1 MFKDRW
7 RAMLGSEGSSVSARP
22 AGGSAAIVRQPSGS
36 DSRGGEEIQRRHSPG
51 LDQFVHSIQ
60 EEHNLSILDLAGASQ
75 ANVTFITSLG
85 HRLYSDDIVH
95 ALDTAFGD
103 GDFFANQEDPERVAR
118 FMGQA
123 LDFEQGQFGGALVW
137 DTLQFLSPALLRQTV
152 DQLHH
157 VLQPGAC
164 LLAYF
169 NADEKQPSIP
179 AYSYR
184 IGDPKTIVLSPK
196 GKRRRAQFFNN
207 RALEKLFENFHSVK
221 FFLTRDHLR
230 EVIVKR

>member
-1 MFKDRW
+1 
-7 RAMLGSEGSSVSARP
+7 MLGSEGSSIPASPAGRP
-22 AGGSAAIVRQPSGS
+22 AAVVSHPSEKAA
-36 DSRGGEEIQRRHSPG
+36 RGGEEIQRRQSPG

-60 EEHNLSILDLAGASQ
+60 EEHNISVLDLAGASQ
-75 ANVTFITSLG
+75 ANVTFITNLG

-95 ALDTAFGD
+95 ALDVAFGE

-118 FMGQA
+118 FMGQS

-164 LLAYF
+164 LLAFF
-169 NADEKQPSIP
+169 NADEKQSSIP

-184 IGDPKTIVLSPK
+184 IADSKTIVLASK